1 MKQKSKL
8 KKYPQNPIKNQLGEK
23 ENRKKTCHSKKLAK
37 RKRGKP
43 CDWESWLRPASEGML
58 PSDQRDFILPS
69 TTEDQRRFSGKIV
82 ELVEADILSN
92 ARNTMRQPQESVE
105 LEKKNEINLQST

>member
-1 MKQKSKL
+1 M
-8 KKYPQNPIKNQLGEK
+8 
-23 ENRKKTCHSKKLAK
+23 AK
-37 RKRGKP
+37 RKWGKP

-58 PSDQRDFILPS
+58 PSDQRDLILPR

-105 LEKKNEINLQST
+105 LEKKNETNLQSRLVISYFTIPTVEPSAKLVPKA